1 MDWKKIKKPY
11 VVAGSILA
19 GLLLV
24 TGLVLL
30 LRGCGREK
38 GPAVP
43 AKDYE
48 SAYQAFLDGGF
59 ASLDD
64 ATRET
69 AAWMGRFIADGNE
82 ERIEEVQGILD
93 SFLQMKD
100 FFARDFPSDR
110 SFRSQMKYM
119 GKRFTGSPY
128 PVVRKT
134 WQRVSSRATDGKP

>member
-11 VVAGSILA
+11 VIAGSILA

-24 TGLVLL
+24 TGLFFL

-38 GPAVP
+38 APAVP
-43 AKDYE
+43 VEDYDA
-48 SAYQAFLDGGF
+48 AYQAFLDGGF
-59 ASLDD
+59 ASLDE
-64 ATRET
+64 AASET
-69 AAWMGRFIADGNE
+69 AAWMGRFIADGRE
-82 ERIEEVQGILD
+82 ERVEETQAILEC
-93 SFLQMKD
+93 FLQMQD

-119 GKRFTGSPY
+119 GTRFADSPY

-134 WQRVSSRATDGKP
+134 WQRVTSKY